1 MTGVAMKFFSIAAM
15 LTGLVLVTMTVR
27 HRKQLAKM
35 PGLTDSDR
43 RYAIDDLM
51 NELD

>member
-1 MTGVAMKFFSIAAM
+1 MKFFSIAAM
-15 LTGLVLVTMTVR
+15 LTGLVLVTMTV
-27 HRKQLAKM
+27 HRRKHPAQA
-35 PGLTDSDR
+35 PGLSDSDR

>member
-1 MTGVAMKFFSIAAM
+1 MKLFSIAAV

-27 HRKQLAKM
+27 HRKHLAQA

-43 RYAIDDLM
+43 RYAIDDMM